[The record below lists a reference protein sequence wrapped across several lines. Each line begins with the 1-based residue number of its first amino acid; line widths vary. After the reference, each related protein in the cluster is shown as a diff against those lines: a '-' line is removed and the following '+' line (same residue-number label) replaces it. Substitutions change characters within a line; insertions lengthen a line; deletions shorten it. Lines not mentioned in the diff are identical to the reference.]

1 MSNPPEL
8 APKPEVAQDGASRL
22 AESRRKRLEDIQKR
36 EAMKDTLIEGFKAKF
51 KSAQTGPGS
60 ARIGQEV
67 DSFLKGSARITEA
80 NLKRLERR
88 IEHGTREKTGD
99 ADEKMSEISEYSIA
113 PSLMSK
119 GSQGSKASKALDG
132 YASSKPGKVFDWS
145 KLDEYAAFLHEQD
158 AHRSKQQYNV
168 MQEKLRTDLDRQVAD
183 MRLKKQKDRESD
195 KKYHLSQISEIE
207 AWKESEHSKAQEL
220 RARAQQE
227 QVERDAQ
234 LAAER
239 SSKQAAKN
247 KKREEE
253 QNLVEKIA
261 REMELEKQRLEMKK
275 QQQKEQMQKIKED
288 NERENSVKEAARLEE
303 QKGDVQAME
312 TYNKI
317 LDDQE
322 KLRAA
327 TIHERQEKQRIQM
340 ERMVG
345 DLGLAMQL
353 KADEDSRRA
362 DKQKKEADE
371 RAIEMERS
379 KQEQLKSLR
388 YSTQDF
394 LFQQMDEKNKINAE
408 ALELKAQQA
417 EILKKDAQEHKEAEQ
432 KKIQDKRA
440 RNKEHQMELT
450 RQIAA
455 RKQNENKYAMS
466 ESEVKMNRQLLEL
479 VDHFS
484 RNHN

>member
-1 MSNPPEL
+1 MSETQL
-8 APKPEVAQDGASRL
+8 GPKSEVAQDGASTARL
-22 AESRRKRLEDIQKR
+22 AESRRKRLEEIQKR

-51 KSAQTGPGS
+51 KNAQTP
-60 ARIGQEV
+60 RIGQEV

-132 YASSKPGKVFDWS
+132 YAPSKGAKTFDWS

-183 MRLKKQKDRESD
+183 MRMKKQKDRDND
-195 KKYHLSQISEIE
+195 KKYHLSQISEVE

-220 RARAQQE
+220 RKRAQQE

-239 SSKQAAKN
+239 SSKQAEKT
-247 KKREEE
+247 KKRAEE
-253 QNLVEKIA
+253 QDLVEKIA
-261 REMELEKQRLEMKK
+261 REMEMEKQRIEMKK

-288 NERENSVKEAARLEE
+288 NERDNSLKEAARLEE
-303 QKGDVQAME
+303 MMGDVKAME
-312 TYNKI
+312 EYNKI
-317 LDDQE
+317 LDEQD
-322 KLRAA
+322 KTRAA
-327 TIHERQEKQRIQM
+327 AIHERQEKQRIQM

-371 RAIEMERS
+371 RAIELERR
-379 KQEQLKSLR
+379 KQEDLKNMR
-388 YSTQDF
+388 YQTQDF
-394 LFQQMDEKNKINAE
+394 LFQQMDEKNKLEQE
-408 ALELKAQQA
+408 ALELKQQQA

-432 KKIQDKRA
+432 KKIQEKRA
-440 RNKEHQMELT
+440 RNKAHQMELT
-450 RQIAA
+450 QQIAA
-455 RKQNENKYAMS
+455 RKKNENKYAMS

-479 VDHFS
+479 VENTLEDKSFS
-484 RNHN
+484 